1 MNGNIKISDKYQSK
15 VSPTGGDLEGATLIV
30 VAGPTAVGKTAAAIE
45 LAKHFNTVVVSAD
58 SRQFFREMSIGTAKP
73 NAVELAA
80 VKHYFIDSHSISE
93 PFSVGDF
100 EKQGLALLDE
110 LFKIHQHVVLAGGSG
125 LYIKA
130 ICEGFDELPTADPV
144 IREKLNQELEEMGIA
159 SLQQKLKLADP
170 DYYNEVDLGNPQRI
184 IRALEVFESSGK
196 PFSSYRQATINKRP
210 FRIIKL
216 ALNLPR
222 EVLYNRINE
231 RVDVMIQQ
239 GLPAE
244 VKALLSH
251 RHLNALNTVGYTEL
265 FDYFDEKISL
275 EKAIEMIK
283 QNTRRFAKRQL
294 TWFRKDSS
302 FHWFQAGDADVIS
315 QMVNVIE
322 NPQNID

>member
-1 MNGNIKISDKYQSK
+1 MI
-15 VSPTGGDLEGATLIV
+15 SPTKTLIV

-45 LAKHFNTVVVSAD
+45 LAKYYHTVVISAD
-58 SRQFFREMSIGTAKP
+58 SRQFFREMSIGNAKP
-73 NAVELAA
+73 SQQELAA
-80 VKHYFIDSHSISE
+80 VKHYFIDSHSITE

-110 LFKIHQHVVLAGGSG
+110 LFKTHDQVVLAGGSG

-130 ICEGFDELPTADPV
+130 ICEGFDDLPTADTAV
-144 IREKLNQELEEMGIA
+144 RERLNQELEEKGI
-159 SLQQKLKLADP
+159 SYLQQKLLLADP
-170 DYYNEVDLGNPQRI
+170 AYYNEVDLDNPQRI

-196 PFSSYRQATINKRP
+196 PFSSFRQATVNKRP
-210 FRIIKL
+210 FNIIKL

-231 RVDVMIQQ
+231 RVDLMVQQ
-239 GLPAE
+239 GLLAE
-244 VKALLSH
+244 VEALLPS
-251 RHLNALNTVGYTEL
+251 RHLNALNTVGYAEL
-265 FDYFDEKISL
+265 FDYFDDKTNL

-302 FHWFQAGDADVIS
+302 FHWFQASDPDVVD
-315 QMVNVIE
+315 QMTST
-322 NPQNID
+322 IDSVL